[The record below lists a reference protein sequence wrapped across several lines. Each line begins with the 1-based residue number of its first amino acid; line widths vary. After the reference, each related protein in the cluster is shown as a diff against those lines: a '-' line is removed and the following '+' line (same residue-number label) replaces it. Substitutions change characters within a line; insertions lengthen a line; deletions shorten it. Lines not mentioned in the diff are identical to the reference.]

1 MTFEFFGFIYCKLK
15 VSQTEFVVL
24 QAKKK
29 KLDAGL
35 LDDIFFLLRIK
46 GGYMYSVLIIKKEIV
61 YKGGNN
67 CLNSSKSMKPS
78 LLISAVDIISFNS
91 LGVKCVSK
99 RTITCS
105 SSF

>member
-1 MTFEFFGFIYCKLK
+1 MYCKLN
-15 VSQTEFVVL
+15 VSQTEYVVL

-29 KLDAGL
+29 SQMGFIN
-35 LDDIFFLLRIK
+35 DIYIYILLLRIK
-46 GGYMYSVLIIKKEIV
+46 GGYMYSVLIIEKEIV

-78 LLISAVDIISFNS
+78 LLISAIDIISFNS
-91 LGVKCVSK
+91 FGVKCVSK